1 MTIHNPIEQA
11 AARVRQ
17 AYENRSF
24 CPPVRDL
31 LGDNDLAAGYAV
43 NQFNSDYW
51 RRQGRRAVG
60 RKIAL
65 SSKAVQQQMGV
76 NQPTY
81 GMLFADMCL
90 AEGVSIDTS
99 PYGQLK
105 LETEIALVL
114 ERPLERAIHT
124 VADIISAVAYAVP
137 AFEIVTSRFNWDVKP
152 TDFVADNSNGCL
164 FTLGSQPRKLSDFDI
179 LRCKMRTTLRGEEV
193 SVGSAAACYGNPL
206 NAMIWLADTLAAA
219 GQPLQSGDVVM
230 TGSLGPMAMITAGD
244 VFEAEIEGL
253 GPISLAFDPG

>member
-1 MTIHNPIEQA
+1 MTIPSPIEQA
-11 AARVRQ
+11 AERVRQ
-17 AYENRSF
+17 AYESRTF
-24 CPPVRDL
+24 CQPVRDL
-31 LGDNDLAAGYAV
+31 LGDNDLSAGYAV
-43 NQFNSDYW
+43 NQFNTEYW

-76 NQPTY
+76 DQPTY
-81 GMLFADMCL
+81 GTLFADMCL
-90 AEGVSIDTS
+90 PEGVSIDAS

-114 ERPLERAIHT
+114 ERPLDKARHT
-124 VADIISAVAYAVP
+124 VVDIIGAVAYVVP

-164 FTLGSQPRKLSDFDI
+164 FTLGSRPRKLSDFDI
-179 LRCKMRTTLRGEEV
+179 LRAGMRTTLRGEEV
-193 SVGSAAACYGNPL
+193 SVGTAAACYGNPL
-206 NAMIWLADTLAAA
+206 NAMIWLADSLAGV
-219 GQPLQSGDVVM
+219 GQPLQAGDVVM
-230 TGSLGPMAMITAGD
+230 TGSLGPMAMISVGD

-253 GPISLAFDPG
+253 GAISLAFDAG